1 MSDEN
6 SRKEGSSEENPVII
20 SDDEDSDSDTTH
32 TMTPHFSGALD
43 QGFLQNVPQN
53 FRLDGT
59 APISTSAGSS
69 KRQCLESAQPFRE
82 NRARAH
88 SKCRLFKNMHL
99 QLISHEYFSLLGP
112 LEQQQYFNKISAVL
126 HHWQDFGNSCPRI
139 DKFILSHY
147 DKFNRLTATEQ
158 ETAALLKESIER
170 KWAPRVIQHQHVKPE
185 GRVSLLVGSMIIF
198 DGMLPPRSLSLSLLK
213 SLGDATVMTLIAT
226 CVNMHFSSTYPPRY
240 FCTASIFSLGL

>member
-1 MSDEN
+1 MSDED
-6 SRKEGSSEENPVII
+6 SSKEGSSEENPVII
-20 SDDEDSDSDTTH
+20 SDDEDSDSDTIH

-59 APISTSAGSS
+59 APISTSAGSC
-69 KRQCLESAQPFRE
+69 KRQCLDSAQPFRE

-88 SKCRLFKNMHL
+88 SKRRIFENMHL
-99 QLISHEYFSLLGP
+99 QLVSHEHFSLLGP
-112 LEQQQYFNKISAVL
+112 LKQQQYFNKISAVL

-147 DKFNRLTATEQ
+147 DKFNRLTATEK

-170 KWAPRVIQHQHVKPE
+170 KWAPKAV
-185 GRVSLLVGSMIIF
+185 
-198 DGMLPPRSLSLSLLK
+198 
-213 SLGDATVMTLIAT
+213 
-226 CVNMHFSSTYPPRY
+226 SSTDSAPACEARG
-240 FCTASIFSLGL
+240 TNESARWLDDNLRWNAASSHFIMNMKADSVGVASFEYGKRMVDIVLGKSRTV